1 MKSIRFILPAI
12 YFLFTS
18 GCYIDYTK
26 ANWDKKTIGSAT
38 TSDGKPLTLIQEGKG
53 VSFPSCGG
61 HNPVIYICIYPSK
74 YYIDFVSE
82 GRSYGKL
89 LKPDNIRGLFPVNE
103 QKLLGLQYPGNF
115 PISSI
120 NVIELKPNS
129 EKIII
134 LSTIPYTMNSLE
146 GEKQDFTISRKGNL
160 LGWAEPTGLS
170 VINLKT
176 GLINKYFKGLP
187 VRLPVF
193 SDDEQK
199 VSFYVWLDTT
209 AVKDLDI
216 YKTMTLLN
224 KYEIRHLK
232 YDNKGRIID
241 RIGTT
246 TEYLGL
252 IAMDLNTERIVPIKP
267 GYRLDYPEDVCGYP
281 TNIESIEHCKGKFQS
296 YGYRDHHYGEYKKRS
311 FTIDQNNNIVFK

>member
-1 MKSIRFILPAI
+1 MESIRFILPAV

-103 QKLLGLQYPGNF
+103 QKLLGLQYPDNF
-115 PISSI
+115 PVSWI

-129 EKIII
+129 DESII
-134 LSTIPYTMNSLE
+134 LSTIPYTLNSPE
-146 GEKQDFTISRKGNL
+146 GEKQDITISRKGNL
-160 LGWAEPTGLS
+160 LGWAEPTGLT
-170 VINLKT
+170 VINLNT

-193 SDDEQK
+193 SEDEKK
-199 VSFYVWLDTT
+199 VSFYVWFDTS
-209 AVKDLDI
+209 AAKNLNI
-216 YKTMTLLN
+216 YKSMTHLN
-224 KYEIRHLK
+224 KFTVIHEGYDKKNDRVIEIERTIEHAGLFALDLK
-232 YDNKGRIID
+232 
-241 RIGTT
+241 
-246 TEYLGL
+246 TEKLL
-252 IAMDLNTERIVPIKP
+252 PISP
-267 GYRLDYPEDVCGYP
+267 GYRLDYPEDICTYP
-281 TNIESIEHCKGKFQS
+281 ANASEISNCKGKFQS
-296 YGYRDHHYGEYKKRS
+296 YGYRDHHYGKYKKRS